1 MFVLSI
7 KTGKKQLV
15 FTLIALCAV
24 ATVAVLAA
32 VFPPIQSTSATEVPV
47 VSTRGGTG
55 EERIAFLKNLGYE
68 TEAEA
73 VEVEEI
79 RLPDE
84 TDEAI
89 RQYNEI
95 QKKVGFDLEA
105 YLGKR
110 VKRYTYRVLNAQNE
124 PSNAYLYVYRDT
136 VIAGHI
142 ATADGDAPLI

>member
-7 KTGKKQLV
+7 KTGKKQLI
-15 FTLIALCAV
+15 FSLIALCVV
-24 ATVAVLAA
+24 ATIAVLAVA
-32 VFPPIQSTSATEVPV
+32 LPPIQSTSATEVPV

-55 EERIAFLKNLGYE
+55 EERVAFLKNLGYE
-68 TEAEA
+68 TESEA
-73 VEVEEI
+73 MEVEEI

-84 TDEAI
+84 TDETI
-89 RQYNEI
+89 RKYNEI

-110 VKRYTYRVLNAQNE
+110 VKRYTYRVLNAENE
-124 PSNAYLYVYRDT
+124 PSHACLYVYRDT

-142 ATADGDAPLI
+142 RTADGDTPLV

>member
-7 KTGKKQLV
+7 KSGKKQLV
-15 FTLIALCAV
+15 FTLLAVCAL
-24 ATVAVLAA
+24 ATVAVLALA
-32 VFPPIQSTSATEVPV
+32 IPPVKSTSATEVPV

-55 EERIAFLKNLGYE
+55 EERVAFLKNLGYE

-73 VEVEEI
+73 IEVEEI

-110 VKRYTYRVLNAQNE
+110 VKRYTYRVLNADA
-124 PSNAYLYVYRDT
+124 SASCVCLYVYRDT

-142 ATADGDAPLI
+142 STADGEAPLI